1 MKIVSGMARG
11 IMLQAPSGLE
21 VRPTSV
27 RARCALMDSLR
38 DFTGLRVA
46 DLCAGSGGIGL
57 ETASRGAAEV
67 LFVEANFHHCSFI
80 KSNIEKVRKTG
91 AQFESEVVCSDI
103 LDCGNYISRLPE
115 PDLIF
120 ADPPYAE
127 SAGLF
132 TALWAKPEF
141 REWARNARVVWELP
155 DSPGAAG
162 AFLNYTIPERAGR
175 VRRLGSALFFIVD

>member
-38 DFTGLRVA
+38 DFTGRRVV

-57 ETASRGAAEV
+57 EAASRGASEI
-67 LFVEANFHHCSFI
+67 LFVEANFRHCSFI
-80 KSNIEKVRKTG
+80 KSNIEKVRKAG
-91 AQFESEVVCSDI
+91 AQFEAEVVCSDI
-103 LDCGNYISRLPE
+103 RDCGNYISRLSE

-141 REWARNARVVWELP
+141 REWAGNSKVVWELP
-155 DSPGAAG
+155 DSPGGAG
-162 AFLNYTIPERAGR
+162 VFLNCAIPEREGR
-175 VRRLGSALFFIVD
+175 IRRLGSALFFIVD